1 MIPRGWGLPLVLAV
15 LLAWATGAVAQ
26 RYPTAPRPQGAPP
39 GQPAAGIRPATPAQ
53 PQPGAAAQPQAAP
66 GAQQNPLR
74 LGRRFPSFTPLP
86 PHRPEPRVSVSVVSP
101 QGSSVYGRRT
111 HGGSQPQGMT
121 NDQRMMSGGMGG
133 GQ

>member
-1 MIPRGWGLPLVLAV
+1 MIPRGRGLPLVLAV
-15 LLAWATGAVAQ
+15 LLAGATGAVAQ
-26 RYPTAPRPQGAPP
+26 RYPTAPRPQAAPP
-39 GQPAAGIRPATPAQ
+39 GQPAAGIRPAMPVQ

-66 GAQQNPLR
+66 GTPQTPQR

-101 QGSSVYGRRT
+101 QGSSVAGRRT
-111 HGGSQPQGMT
+111 RVGNEPRGMT
-121 NDQRMMSGGMGG
+121 DQQRMMNGGMGG

>member
-1 MIPRGWGLPLVLAV
+1 MIPRGWGLPLVLTA
-15 LLAWATGAVAQ
+15 LLAGATGAVAQ
-26 RYPTAPRPQGAPP
+26 RYPTAPRPQIAPP
-39 GQPAAGIRPATPAQ
+39 GQPAPGIRPATPVQ
-53 PQPGAAAQPQAAP
+53 PQPGAGAQPQQAAP
-66 GAQQNPLR
+66 GTPQR

-121 NDQRMMSGGMGG
+121 NDQRMMNGGMGG
-133 GQ
+133 Q